1 MSPSRTSSQ
10 VEIVIT
16 DNGTGLPIGF
26 DVNLSESLGLKIA
39 RTLAQSL
46 GGSFT
51 LSAAPLGSGTV
62 ARLTIASD
70 LNDPPLPG

>member
-1 MSPSRTSSQ
+1 
-10 VEIVIT
+10 
-16 DNGTGLPIGF
+16 
-26 DVNLSESLGLKIA
+26 VNLSESLGLKIA

-62 ARLTIASD
+62 ARLMIASD
-70 LNDPPLPG
+70 LSDPPLPS